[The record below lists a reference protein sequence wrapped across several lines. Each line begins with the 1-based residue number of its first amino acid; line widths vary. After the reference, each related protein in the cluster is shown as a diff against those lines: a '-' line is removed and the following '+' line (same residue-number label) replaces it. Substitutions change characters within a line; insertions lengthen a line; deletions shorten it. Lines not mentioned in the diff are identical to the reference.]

1 MKTLF
6 RVLVILVAASIIGG
20 LMYAG
25 VSASGSSTANFE
37 EGEGRPQLPEG
48 AEFRPDGEREE
59 REGGFGVPTGIVK
72 AVGLMSLAGGVYSAI
87 VWTGKKAKRTAAA

>member
-1 MKTLF
+1 MKTIF

-37 EGEGRPQLPEG
+37 EGEGRPQPPEG
-48 AEFRPDGEREE
+48 AEFRPEGEREE
-59 REGGFGVPTGIVK
+59 REGGFGVPTGIIK
-72 AVGLMSLAGGVYSAI
+72 ALVLMLVAGGIYSAI
-87 VWTGKKAKRTAAA
+87 VWTGKKAKRIAAA